1 MLVREFKLENE
12 RGKTFSLMDIENG
25 CFLSEPSGLGY
36 SCIIDYEQ
44 LGNTFITNLRKQTQ
58 GKIDGVLNF
67 KNYDNYLKLIN
78 FIESSETLKFAYK
91 IPFINGIK
99 EYYKDILIQSISKTQ
114 IQTNGILSETVSFDC
129 LSLWYSKNDYIYK
142 VEPLTDEIRWNFK
155 WDSKFTDYSNRNLKY
170 VNEGHVEAPILLEIP
185 GYIKNPKL
193 ELFIEGQLYQT
204 INFKTEINEYEKLI
218 YNTKENEFSLVK
230 QNTDGTLKSLFD
242 LDVLRFENDNVLR
255 FPKNKSCELRISAEN
270 EIRDAIVTIFTFY
283 KAV

>member
-12 RGKTFSLMDIENG
+12 RGKSFSLMDIENG

-36 SCIIDYEQ
+36 SYTTEYEQ
-44 LGNTFITNLRKQTQ
+44 LGNTFITKLRKQTQ

-78 FIESSETLKFAYK
+78 FIESSEALKFAYR
-91 IPFINGIK
+91 IPFINGTK
-99 EYYKDILIQSISKTQ
+99 EYYKDVLIQSISKTQ
-114 IQTNGILSETVSFDC
+114 IQTNGMLSEAVSFDC

-142 VEPLTDEIRWNFK
+142 VEPLIDEIRWDFK
-155 WDSKFTDYSNRNLKY
+155 WNSKFTDYSNRNLKY

-218 YNTKENEFSLVK
+218 YNTKENEFSLIR
-230 QNTDGTLKSLFD
+230 QNTDGTFENLFNS
-242 LDVLRFENDNVLR
+242 DVLDFEVDNVLR
-255 FPKNKSCELRISAEN
+255 FPKNKSCELRISADN
-270 EIRDAIVTIFTFY
+270 EILNAVITVFAYY